1 MSHLCKVLTLSAAL
15 ALGCAVVGVRGAR
28 AAEAKPPA
36 ALEQARAAF
45 AAAVAARDRA
55 AVAKL
60 SRFPLAVEGYGM
72 RPTLSEAEFRHDKA
86 HFHGLFFD
94 GDAEL
99 VKCLKTQPFA
109 WQADAKQFGARL
121 WLLDCNGN
129 EYFFG
134 ERGRTWAF
142 AAYQNI
148 NE

>member
-1 MSHLCKVLTLSAAL
+1 MSHLCKALTLFAAL
-15 ALGCAVVGVRGAR
+15 GIGCMAVGVRNAQAG
-28 AAEAKPPA
+28 EAKPPA
-36 ALEQARAAF
+36 ALEQARASF

-55 AVAKL
+55 TVAKL

-72 RPTLSEAEFRHDKA
+72 RPTLREAEFLHDKA
-86 HFHGLFFD
+86 LFRGLFFD

-134 ERGRTWAF
+134 ERGGAYAF

>member
-1 MSHLCKVLTLSAAL
+1 MSHLCKVLMLLVAFGI
-15 ALGCAVVGVRGAR
+15 GCAAIGPRGAR
-28 AAEAKPPA
+28 AVEAKPPA
-36 ALEQARAAF
+36 ALEQARASF

-60 SRFPLAVEGYGM
+60 SRFPLSVEMYRGSPKVTERMFLRDRRY
-72 RPTLSEAEFRHDKA
+72 FD
-86 HFHGLFFD
+86 GLFFD

-99 VKCLKTQPFA
+99 VKCLKAQPFA

-134 ERGRTWAF
+134 ERGGAYAF

>member
-1 MSHLCKVLTLSAAL
+1 MRPLRSAL
-15 ALGCAVVGVRGAR
+15 ACAAMGLAGMGLSGAQ
-28 AAEAKPPA
+28 AAAAKPPA

-45 AAAVAARDRA
+45 AAAVAAKDRA

-60 SRFPLAVEGYGM
+60 TRFPLAVEGYGM
-72 RPTLSEAEFRHDKA
+72 RPTLTEAEFRRDKA
-86 HFHGLFFD
+86 HFQGLFFD

-134 ERGRTWAF
+134 ERGGAYAF

>member
-1 MSHLCKVLTLSAAL
+1 MSHLCKALTLFAAL
-15 ALGCAVVGVRGAR
+15 GIGCMAVGVRGAQ

-36 ALEQARAAF
+36 ALEQARASF

-60 SRFPLAVEGYGM
+60 TRFPLAIEGYRM
-72 RPTLSEAEFRHDKA
+72 HPTLSEAEFLHDKSL
-86 HFHGLFFD
+86 FHGLFFD

-109 WQADAKQFGARL
+109 WQGDAKQFGARL

-134 ERGRTWAF
+134 ERSGTYAF